1 MRARLAVPLST
12 LFVSLLLLAWYF
24 RSTKHASEPS
34 ASTNPLVSAAPSGT
48 LSAKEGVSAS
58 SESAPTNLHAHNLM
72 LRKGPD
78 FRIYVRWLRGQMVRT
93 HRDVNPSFDDPE
105 SFFLDIKAGVIRAN
119 IGDISN
125 FLNASAIASSPLK
138 NITISGDGDDAYCV
152 QVVLITCSVRTRKS
166 AVSRLPVLFCFCVS
180 SPASPFSR
188 STWPV
193 TMTLCPRCAFSSIF
207 ELSSP

>member
-72 LRKGPD
+72 LRRGPD
-78 FRIYVRWLRGQMVRT
+78 FRIYVRWLRGKMVRT
-93 HRDVNPSFDDPE
+93 RLDVNPTFDDPE
-105 SFFLDIKAGVIRAN
+105 SFLLEIKTGVIRAN
-119 IGDISN
+119 IGDIGN
-125 FLNASAIASSPLK
+125 FLNAGGVADSPLR
-138 NITISGDGDDAYCV
+138 NILLLADADQIKLRGTLHKLISMPVELLG
-152 QVVLITCSVRTRKS
+152 SVD
-166 AVSRLPVLFCFCVS
+166 P
-180 SPASPFSR
+180 PP
-188 STWPV
+188 
-193 TMTLCPRCAFSSIF
+193 
-207 ELSSP
+207 